1 VLKAVLAFACE
12 VNRVGLGENKP
23 HHGFTFVVGKS
34 EELLEVDD
42 EGEYVFM
49 TPPKA
54 GANMFDNKDWNIL
67 NLNDAG
73 KRYLTLALNEDGL
86 IVVDQTSGRIVANQ
100 CFVIN
105 LRGGGNEGGARHRS
119 AKAIAKRAPAQCVI
133 KASED
138 AMNTK
143 TLNIFLRGNEVAHKV
158 QEHEAPDDRA
168 AEVAIQEAEIKQ
180 LKAALN
186 MAQKSLKTSM
196 DENSKNSLKNFK
208 DSRGSSRG
216 SSLITRDRR
225 AESLPLDSSQHG
237 CFT

>member
-1 VLKAVLAFACE
+1 
-12 VNRVGLGENKP
+12 
-23 HHGFTFVVGKS
+23 
-34 EELLEVDD
+34 
-42 EGEYVFM
+42 
-49 TPPKA
+49 
-54 GANMFDNKDWNIL
+54 
-67 NLNDAG
+67 
-73 KRYLTLALNEDGL
+73 
-86 IVVDQTSGRIVANQ
+86 
-100 CFVIN
+100 
-105 LRGGGNEGGARHRS
+105 
-119 AKAIAKRAPAQCVI
+119 
-133 KASED
+133 
-138 AMNTK
+138 MNTK
-143 TLNIFLRGNEVAHKV
+143 TLNIFGGGNEVAHKV

-196 DENSKNSLKNFK
+196 DENSKNSLNNFK